1 MMASNILSRFLPP
14 AVGEPSVYETLRQHD
29 EASDQ
34 SDIEDQAGMALDEE
48 NLGAGFHDYELGD
61 TFADT
66 SASHAAPERTRESSR
81 GTSARN
87 VHGRDRGHQSS
98 HRANMDEHDD
108 EVPQSLLFEDDRH
121 VVPASRTQQTGAIP
135 PPVPGPPSR
144 GTRAK
149 WQATQEQQRLHQDA
163 LPHQVR
169 PDLPHRRSQ
178 GLGMMD
184 PKERAMWMWANVEN
198 LDNFLKDV
206 YDYFLGNGIWCI
218 LLRRLLNLLY
228 DLCREH
234 AHVVCI
240 LTVVQHLGVRC
251 GLQHLSSIVR

>member
-48 NLGAGFHDYELGD
+48 NLGAGFHDYELD
-61 TFADT
+61 DALADA
-66 SASHAAPERTRESSR
+66 SASHLAPSRPRETSRRTKTTN
-81 GTSARN
+81 G
-87 VHGRDRGHQSS
+87 HDRGHRSR
-98 HRANMDEHDD
+98 HKANADD
-108 EVPQSLLFEDDRH
+108 LDDDVPQSLLFEDDRDA
-121 VVPASRTQQTGAIP
+121 VPASSTQQARGIP
-135 PPVPGPPSR
+135 PPVPGPTNR

-149 WQATQEQQRLHQDA
+149 WQATQEQQRLHLDA
-163 LPHQVR
+163 LPNQVPPR
-169 PDLPHRRSQ
+169 TTHRRGQ

-228 DLCREH
+228 G
-234 AHVVCI
+234 I
-240 LTVVQHLGVRC
+240 
-251 GLQHLSSIVR
+251 S

>member
-1 MMASNILSRFLPP
+1 MASNILSRFLPP
-14 AVGEPSVYETLRQHD
+14 AMGEPSTYETLRQHD

-48 NLGAGFHDYELGD
+48 NLGAKFHDYKLD
-61 TFADT
+61 DALADV
-66 SASHAAPERTRESSR
+66 SASHTALSRTRESSK
-81 GTSARN
+81 GTRN
-87 VHGRDRGHQSS
+87 VQGQNRRHQSS
-98 HRANMDEHDD
+98 HRANIDELDD
-108 EVPQSLLFEDDRH
+108 DVPQSLLFEDDRD
-121 VVPASRTQQTGAIP
+121 VVPASRTQQTQGIP
-135 PPVPGPPSR
+135 PPVSGPASR
-144 GTRAK
+144 GTQAK

-163 LPHQVR
+163 LPHQVPPR
-169 PDLPHRRSQ
+169 IPHHRGQ

-228 DLCREH
+228 DSL
-234 AHVVCI
+234 
-240 LTVVQHLGVRC
+240 
-251 GLQHLSSIVR
+251 